1 MAGWWI
7 SLPARWELQDVQAAI
22 NVIITVLST
31 LGVFVFVR
39 FCWRRAAKRI
49 TRDEDVPLPA
59 LLSLNTLGEAL
70 DVAFLL
76 KEKLL
81 TSRYISI
88 LAQCVIVVCLSSTAL
103 LAGIVTRYSSR
114 RGEIISQLDVAG
126 SLVTRQH
133 NGMGNA
139 NVEWNLTYDR
149 LNQAEFPNDQLLD
162 FLPDNLVDWTY
173 DASQWN
179 NTWSFECEQSPQRTL
194 KMHAS
199 GNCTKMSSELPEL
212 ELITDY
218 DTWDGSWH
226 SHGGFYNNG
235 DNWKDILMFIYSWKG
250 WNHEEACDTN
260 RAMTIS
266 LKSLHMHNVP
276 KQQNETSSCNF
287 GEGNISEAGYTAIR
301 CELRRQQ
308 TVPDPCHVAFPDVF
322 DNAAVPYAYSDYY
335 QARFTQE
342 STSDSPISVITPA
355 QLIRFYQVYT
365 VVKDLQYRQPVA
377 RQLSVNIRVVQL
389 SIVSLTIVLFIAL
402 LIILGLLQYMLFVA
416 RHRDIIQNT
425 PQSKLD
431 WMLQSIQ
438 TEDRPL
444 NDNKGRLRRSV
455 TVDEGLGISGLPSVR
470 RKRREFENAKF
481 GGKAVSTWFLRDSP
495 GMSVSQVSPRVDE
508 RISVTP
514 KTGYFG
520 YESPMG
526 VQGERRPML

>member
-1 MAGWWI
+1 MAGLWI
-7 SLPARWELQDVQAAI
+7 SLPTRWELQDVQAAI

-39 FCWRRAAKRI
+39 YCWRRAAKRVA
-49 TRDEDVPLPA
+49 RNEDVRLPA

-76 KEKLL
+76 KAKLL
-81 TSRYISI
+81 TSRYITV

-103 LAGIVTRYSSR
+103 LAGIITRYSTR
-114 RGEIISQLDVAG
+114 QGQIISELEVAG
-126 SLVTRQH
+126 SLVTHDH
-133 NGMGNA
+133 NGMGDA
-139 NVEWNLTYDR
+139 SVEWNLTYSR
-149 LNQAEFPNDQLLD
+149 LDEAGFPNDQLLD
-162 FLPDNLVDWTY
+162 FLPDNSIDWAY

-179 NTWSFECEQSPQRTL
+179 NTWSFQCEQFPQRSL
-194 KMHAS
+194 KMHAT
-199 GNCTKMSSELPEL
+199 GNCTKMSSELPDL
-212 ELITDY
+212 ERITNY
-218 DTWDGSWH
+218 DEWDGSWH

-235 DNWKDILMFIYSWKG
+235 SNWKDILMFIYSWKQ
-250 WNHEEACDTN
+250 WDHEEACDTN

-276 KQQNETSSCNF
+276 KQQNDSSECSF
-287 GEGNISEAGYTAIR
+287 GEGKIGEADYTAVR
-301 CELRRQQ
+301 CELRRRQ
-308 TVPDPCHVAFPDVF
+308 TVPDPCHVAFPDVY

-335 QARFTQE
+335 HAHFQQA
-342 STSDSPISVITPA
+342 STSNIPISIITPPE
-355 QLIRFYQVYT
+355 LIRFYQVYT
-365 VVKDLQYRQPVA
+365 VVKDLQYRQPVT
-377 RQLSVNIRVVQL
+377 RQLSVNVRVVQL
-389 SIVSLTIVLFIAL
+389 STVFLAIVLLIAL
-402 LIILGLLQYMLFVA
+402 LILLGLLQYMLFVA
-416 RHRDIIQNT
+416 RHRDIIQTT

-455 TVDEGLGISGLPSVR
+455 TVDEGLGISGMPSVR

-495 GMSVSQVSPRVDE
+495 GMSMSEASPRVDE
-508 RISVTP
+508 RIGFTP